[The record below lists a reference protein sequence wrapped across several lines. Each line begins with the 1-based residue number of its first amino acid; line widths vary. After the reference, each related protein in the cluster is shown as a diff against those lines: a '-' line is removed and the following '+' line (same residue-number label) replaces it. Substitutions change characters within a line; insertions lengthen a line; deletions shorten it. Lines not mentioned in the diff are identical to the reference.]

1 MLLFYIQFVSKGGN
15 MIKAVSVRNISK
27 TINGKNILHDI
38 NFDIYEGEKVGLV
51 GPNGAG
57 KSTLLKIMT
66 GLYNFENG
74 EVSYYNY
81 DLKKD
86 FEKAM
91 SIIGT
96 LIEYPDL
103 YNNLSGRK
111 NLEIF
116 KNMFPNIDEGTVEEI
131 VKIVEMEKY
140 LGKKFKTYSLGMKER
155 LGIATALINK
165 PKVLILDEP
174 TNGLDPVGIKKI
186 MGILKAMKDTTI
198 IISSHMLSE
207 IENLCDKIIFINN
220 GTIVNIKN
228 LKDRSSEKKF
238 VKFIVDDYSKAKLI
252 LNKYSVGENL
262 EIYEND
268 EKISKINKELIFNN
282 INVYRIED
290 KTSLESEF
298 FEMINGKSDQ
308 K

>member
-1 MLLFYIQFVSKGGN
+1 
-15 MIKAVSVRNISK
+15 MIKAVSVRNINKSIK
-27 TINGKNILHDI
+27 GKEILHDI
-38 NFDIYEGEKVGLV
+38 SFDIYEGEIVGLV

-66 GLYNFENG
+66 GLYSYEKG

-96 LIEYPDL
+96 LIEYPEL
-103 YNNLSGRK
+103 YENLSGKK

-116 KNMFPNIDEGTVEEI
+116 KTMFKNVDEETVEEI

-155 LGIATALINK
+155 LGIATSLINK
-165 PKVLILDEP
+165 PKILILDEP
-174 TNGLDPVGIKKI
+174 TNGLDPLGVKKI
-186 MGILKAMKDTTI
+186 MNMLKNMKDTTI

-228 LKDRSSEKKF
+228 IKNRRINEKRLVSF
-238 VKFIVDDYSKAKLI
+238 VVDDYSKAKIL
-252 LNKYSVGENL
+252 LNKYSVNEDL
-262 EIYEND
+262 EIYAND
-268 EKISKINKELIFNN
+268 KTISNINKELIFNN
-282 INVYRIED
+282 INVYRILD
-290 KTSLESEF
+290 KNTLESEF
-298 FEMINGKSDQ
+298 FEMVNDKSN
-308 K
+308 KK